1 MPPFTVDDYQMIL
14 QKIAVLETKV
24 QRIEVN
30 VEVNGLCRN
39 DTTVPWSQ
47 NSRQE
52 PSNTW
57 LISLDNDATKQED
70 CALCNKSWN
79 IFPCWNTL
87 GAKPTDIAP

>member
-1 MPPFTVDDYQMIL
+1 MIL

-24 QRIEVN
+24 QRTEVN

-52 PSNTW
+52 PANTW
-57 LISLDNDATKQED
+57 LISLDNDSTKQWTVH
-70 CALCNKSWN
+70 CVINPG
-79 IFPCWNTL
+79 IFFLAGTL
-87 GAKPTDIAP
+87 LVQSLKIQRPEICDATG